1 MWEMIEWLRC
11 FPYTL
16 YILMF
21 CLVSLR
27 ESAAVR
33 RANEVSD
40 LPALRVKSHSSS
52 CVDVFGCRAISLS
65 AYDSPHITRLEE
77 GAWIL
82 IML

>member
-27 ESAAVR
+27 ESAAVNE

-40 LPALRVKSHSSS
+40 SPAQSYSMIRVLIQSVSASKVIVLR
-52 CVDVFGCRAISLS
+52 I
-65 AYDSPHITRLEE
+65 
-77 GAWIL
+77 
-82 IML
+82 